1 MRPAATRSS
10 KERTSMQSCT
20 EATHACSPRS
30 THPWLNRVTAF
41 VLLHVIA
48 SGKISFAA
56 DFSDAN
62 LSGAHLTNVDFRG
75 TNLSG
80 ANLTGADLSGSDFR
94 ETNITQS
101 QLDSACG
108 CGTKLPAGLRIQP
121 CLFGAETAGSELR
134 TNMDQALREV
144 GMQMQR
150 FQQPAAH
157 ENVSSSSHVDD
168 SIGAGRQ

>member
-1 MRPAATRSS
+1 
-10 KERTSMQSCT
+10 MQSCT
-20 EATHACSPRS
+20 EPTRS
-30 THPWLNRVTAF
+30 THHWRNRLIVF

-62 LSGAHLTNVDFRG
+62 LTGAHLTNVDFSG
-75 TNLSG
+75 TNLSR

-108 CGTKLPAGLRIQP
+108 YGTKLPAGLKIQP
-121 CLFGAETAGSELR
+121 CLFGAKTARGELR
-134 TNMDQALREV
+134 TNMDQALR
-144 GMQMQR
+144 
-150 FQQPAAH
+150 
-157 ENVSSSSHVDD
+157 
-168 SIGAGRQ
+168 

>member
-1 MRPAATRSS
+1 MR
-10 KERTSMQSCT
+10 SCT
-20 EATHACSPRS
+20 EPTYACSSRS
-30 THPWLNRVTAF
+30 MHPWLNRVTVFA
-41 VLLHVIA
+41 LLHVIA
-48 SGKISFAA
+48 SGKPGFAA

-62 LSGAHLTNVDFRG
+62 LSGAHLTNVDFHG

-108 CGTKLPAGLRIQP
+108 YGTKLPAGLRIQP

-144 GMQMQR
+144 EMQMQR
-150 FQQPAAH
+150 SQQPAVR
-157 ENVSSSSHVDD
+157 ENVSSSSHVDV
-168 SIGAGRQ
+168 STEAGRQ

>member
-1 MRPAATRSS
+1 
-10 KERTSMQSCT
+10 MQSRT
-20 EATHACSPRS
+20 ESTCACSSRS
-30 THPWLNRVTAF
+30 THPWINRVIAF
-41 VLLHVIA
+41 VLLHVIIA
-48 SGKISFAA
+48 SGEPSFAA

-62 LSGAHLTNVDFRG
+62 LSRTHLTNVDFRG

-108 CGTKLPAGLRIQP
+108 HGTKLPAGLRIQP
-121 CLFGAETAGSELR
+121 CFFGAEAAGREPR

-144 GMQMQR
+144 QLQMQHS
-150 FQQPAAH
+150 QQPTAR
-157 ENVSSSSHVDD
+157 ENVLSSSHVDV
-168 SIGAGRQ
+168 STGAGRQ